1 MMKENKEI
9 NREKIIVKTSIIG
22 ILGNI
27 LLASFKAF
35 VGLVANS
42 IAVTMDALNNLSDA
56 ASSVIT
62 IVGAKLAGKKP
73 DRKHPFGYGR
83 IEYLS
88 AMVISVIVSYAGIN
102 SLIESVKNIINP
114 EAPSYS
120 VLSIVIISVAIPVK
134 IIMGFYVRKKGEEVN
149 SDSLEDSGKDALMD
163 AVLSTATLVSA
174 LVYIFFDLS
183 IEAWVAAGI
192 SIFIIKAGIEMIS
205 ETLSQILGERAD
217 KELALGIKQTI
228 KGIEGVHGVFDLIL
242 NNYGPDSYMASVHVE
257 VRDDMS
263 ANEIDIL
270 SRDISKKV
278 FDKHGVII
286 TAVGI
291 YSVNTKDDEVNAIYK
306 NVRKITL
313 SHDGVMQ
320 IHGFY
325 ADIQKKTIT
334 FDVMIDF
341 SVDDRTALYRHIHDD
356 IHKEYPEYELHMVL
370 DTDFSES

>member
-1 MMKENKEI
+1 MKEKKEI

-134 IIMGFYVRKKGEEVN
+134 VIMGFYVRKKGEEVN

-217 KELALGIKQTI
+217 KDLALGIKKTI
-228 KGIEGVHGVFDLIL
+228 KSFDGVHGVFDLIL

-356 IHKEYPEYELHMVL
+356 IHKEYPDYELHMVL
-370 DTDFSES
+370 DTDYSES